1 MYSLI
6 KATYPLLFPEMWTCD
21 VTHINRKYF
30 YFSFEFIR
38 ILMFNFLPIIINLN
52 KEEVFFYNQLIK
64 GEYFLVQWYICE
76 SNEMNIHLESQGE
89 IFPVL

>member
-1 MYSLI
+1 
-6 KATYPLLFPEMWTCD
+6 
-21 VTHINRKYF
+21 
-30 YFSFEFIR
+30 
-38 ILMFNFLPIIINLN
+38 MFNFLPIIINLN

-89 IFPVL
+89 ISPVL